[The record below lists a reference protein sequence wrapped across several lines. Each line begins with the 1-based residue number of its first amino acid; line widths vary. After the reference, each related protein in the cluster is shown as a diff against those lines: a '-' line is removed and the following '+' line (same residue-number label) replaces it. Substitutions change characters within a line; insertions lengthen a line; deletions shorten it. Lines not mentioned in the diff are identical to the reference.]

1 MFLRLCTPCN
11 SPETLLPASFI
22 TCKVI
27 ETLFPALFITCKVA
41 ETLFPV
47 LFRRATLWKH
57 CCRRFSR
64 LQPLETLFPAVL
76 NFSIDEK

>member
-1 MFLRLCTPCN
+1 MFPGSCRVCIA
-11 SPETLLPASFI
+11 SETLFPASFI

-41 ETLFPV
+41 ETLLPV